1 MIRDDYS
8 TVDADISVAEE
19 DGSTGYHNSYD
30 LTYDAAGNQKT
41 PWTGWNAMGQSGQ
54 VYPGTTDG
62 NTMAP
67 GRHTLGPYPYQASYK
82 RIPGLVNH
90 NNIMPPNMNY
100 QLNHPNS
107 QVEHYNIHS
116 PLQQIQMIYDKMD
129 WHTIGILA
137 LIKLGLVKLK
147 VFSFLKLLF
156 LLVFKLKLFLIAIF
170 FKFLLLM
177 KLMKFLKLLTVP
189 LILLT
194 LLPLLSLIAS
204 PMLVG
209 GLLTIPNRLLEFFT
223 EPVFVPSAST
233 VTKNSAADPT
243 VLPNAAS
250 AAKTSS
256 SSLYEFDNLSLI
268 NRRRLDVLR
277 ILNPSMKILK
287 KVLDLDKCVERIAC
301 RMAVV
306 EKIGIMP
313 VWISW

>member
-30 LTYDAAGNQKT
+30 LTYDAVGNQKT
-41 PWTGWNAMGQSGQ
+41 HWTG
-54 VYPGTTDG
+54 G

-67 GRHTLGPYPYQASYK
+67 GRHTLGPYPYQANYK
-82 RIPGLVNH
+82 QIPSLVNH
-90 NNIMPPNMNY
+90 NNFMPPNMNY
-100 QLNHPNS
+100 QLHHPNS
-107 QVEHYNIHS
+107 QVEQYNIHS

-129 WHTIGILA
+129 WHKIGILA

-147 VFSFLKLLF
+147 VFGFLKLLF
-156 LLVFKLKLFLIAIF
+156 LLVFKLKLFLIAMF
-170 FKFLLLM
+170 FKFLLIM

-189 LILLT
+189 LILLA

-223 EPVFVPSAST
+223 EPVFVPTA

-243 VLPNAAS
+243 VLPSAAS

-256 SSLYEFDNLSLI
+256 STLYELDNLSLI
-268 NRRRLDVLR
+268 NRRRLD
-277 ILNPSMKILK
+277 ILKILDPSMKILR
-287 KVLDLDKCVERIAC
+287 KVLELDKCVERIAC